1 MKTLIV
7 VAPLMFAA
15 SAWAASQ
22 GGPKNLVSPT
32 YRAPAVEAPHE
43 VTKGD
48 IKKLTRT
55 AETAADHRKIAQF
68 YRAEA
73 NRLDALGAAYEQA
86 AASHRTGP
94 HVKNLSAPGASG
106 RYEFVAKGFREDAQ
120 ADHALA
126 DAHEEMARSA
136 AGF

>member
-15 SAWAASQ
+15 SALAASQ

-32 YRAPAVEAPHE
+32 YRAPAVEALQ

-48 IKKLTRT
+48 IKKLART

-106 RYEFVAKGFREDAQ
+106 RYEFIAKGFREDAQ